1 MPRTLLLTGAA
12 GLVASHMRP
21 LLRARDEQ
29 LILTDRLPVNDL
41 VEGEEFRP
49 GNMEDADDMARVCA
63 GVDAIIHLGGQP
75 HEADW
80 SIVDASN
87 IQSMVQLMSAA
98 HAAGVSRMVFASS
111 NHVTGMY
118 PQTQSIDTT
127 ALVRPDTFYGLS
139 KVFGEALCSLYADKH
154 GMRCLSVRIGNVSLA
169 PAKARHLSLWLHPED
184 FYQLIEIGLDH
195 PDLHNEIVY
204 GVSDNSRSFYDNA
217 AAIRLGYTPRYQS
230 EEHADA
236 VRAAGPDP
244 DKDPIGDRLQGG
256 PFCAL
261 DFNGDIDRTLKS

>member
-12 GLVASHMRP
+12 GQVAHHLRP

-29 LILTDRLPVNDL
+29 LILTDRLPVNDV
-41 VEGEEFRP
+41 VEGEEFRL
-49 GNMEDADDMARVCA
+49 GNLDDAGDMARVCA

-87 IQSMVQLMSAA
+87 VQSMVQLLSAA
-98 HAAGVSRMVFASS
+98 HAAGVSRIIFASS

-118 PQTQSIDTT
+118 PVTQSINTT
-127 ALVRPDTFYGLS
+127 APVRPDTCYGLS
-139 KVFGEALCSLYADKH
+139 KAFGEALCSLFADKH

-169 PAKARHLSLWLHPED
+169 PTKARHLSLWLHPSD
-184 FYQLIEIGLDH
+184 FFQLIEIGLDH

-204 GVSDNSRSFYDNA
+204 GVSDNVRSFYDNSA
-217 AAIRLGYTPRYQS
+217 ATRLGYIPLHRAEDY
-230 EEHADA
+230 ADA
-236 VRAAGPDP
+236 VLATEQDP

-256 PFCAL
+256 LFCTR
-261 DFNGDIDRTLKS
+261 DFDGDLTRTLKS